1 MTKFGKRVANIRVG
15 HSMTQEQL
23 AEAAT
28 ISLDF
33 LSLIERGQRGPS
45 FPTMERLSRALGVEV
60 KELFNF
66 DQ

>member
-1 MTKFGKRVANIRVG
+1 MAKFGKKVATIRLS
-15 HSMTQEQL
+15 HSLTQEQL

-45 FPTMERLSRALGVEV
+45 FPTMERLADVLGVEV
-60 KELFNF
+60 KELFTF
-66 DQ
+66 DN